1 MTAEETMRIHERRKY
16 LRTMRVGYL
25 PADRAERGQLLT
37 EMAGQAVSSIE
48 ILFLV

>member
-1 MTAEETMRIHERRKY
+1 MTTEETMRIHERRRY
-16 LRTMRVGYL
+16 VRTMRARYF